1 MPKNNGYDDYEEHH
15 HQHENGAGLTLRV
28 IIPIVFLTSGLVL
41 LSLRIPGWSIIFG
54 LPLIVFG
61 TVFLVYTYDEI
72 VTRTVKPIPEK
83 IVECSICGKPTT
95 KLYPWQDEKDV
106 ICQNCREDI
115 AKGVKMLHKS
125 KKS

>member
-1 MPKNNGYDDYEEHH
+1 MPKNNDESYEDN
-15 HQHENGAGLTLRV
+15 HQVDGAKLLYKI
-28 IIPIVFLTSGLVL
+28 IIPVVFLTAGLVL

-72 VTRTVKPIPEK
+72 VTRTVKPTPDR

-106 ICQNCREDI
+106 ICLNCREDI
-115 AKGVKMLHKS
+115 AKGIKTHKRS
-125 KKS
+125 